1 MATEFKFPDVGEGI
15 AEGELVRWRV
25 KEGDAVR
32 EHDVIADMETD
43 KAIVEIPAPQDGVIL
58 KLHHQPG
65 DTVQV
70 GETLVTIGE
79 RGEKAAVGGVPA
91 MAQQKKS
98 VSVVGQLEEA
108 EEETGPIAATRAASA
123 PREESGKPVLPV
135 VRRLAK
141 ELGVNIEEI
150 TGTGKDGRITENDV
164 RNATAE
170 HGSEE
175 EKVTSIKVTK
185 KYDFYG
191 YVDRVALK
199 GIRKAIAANMV
210 RSHST
215 AVHVTHFEEADVTD
229 LAAHREKEKGNAAKQ
244 GVKLTYLPFI
254 IKAVVEALK
263 NHPYLNATMEEDE
276 IVLKK
281 YYNIGFAVDADD
293 GLIVPNIKRAE
304 IKSIMQTAKEIEALT
319 AKIKSRSFDISETR
333 GGTFTITNVGSIGGI
348 FATPIINPPESAILA
363 TGAIREKPVVRGG
376 KIEIRKMMPLSLSFD
391 HRILDGAEAA
401 RFTAELKNYLEDM
414 DFFLMEKTG
423 E

>member
-15 AEGELVRWRV
+15 AEGVLVKWRV
-25 KEGDAVR
+25 EEGDIVK
-32 EHDVIADMETD
+32 EHDAIADIETD
-43 KAIVEIPAPQDGVIL
+43 KAIVEMPAPRDGVIL
-58 KLHHQPG
+58 KLHHRPG

-79 RGEKAAVGGVPA
+79 RGEKAAVGGAPV

-108 EEETGPIAATRAASA
+108 EEETKEPLMHVSKPSAAQ
-123 PREESGKPVLPV
+123 EGKLAIPA
-135 VRRLAK
+135 VRRVAK
-141 ELGVNIEEI
+141 ELGVNLEDL
-150 TGTGKDGRITENDV
+150 TGTGKEGRITEEDV
-164 RNATAE
+164 RSA
-170 HGSEE
+170 GSEEPSRE
-175 EKVTSIKVTK
+175 EKVTTIKITK

-210 RSHST
+210 KSHSS

-229 LAAHREKEKGNAAKQ
+229 LVEHREKEKDNAAKQ

-276 IVLKK
+276 IILKK
-281 YYNIGFAVDADD
+281 YYSIGFAVDTGD

-304 IKSIMQTAKEIEALT
+304 IKSILQTAKEIEELSE
-319 AKIKSRSFDISETR
+319 KIRSRKFDISETK
-333 GGTFTITNVGSIGGI
+333 GGTFTMTNVGSVGGI

-363 TGAIREKPVVRGG
+363 TGAIREKPVVRNG
-376 KIEIRKMMPLSLSFD
+376 KIEIRKILPLSLSFD
-391 HRILDGAEAA
+391 HRILDGGEAA
-401 RFTAELKNYLEDM
+401 RFTAELKKYLEDM
-414 DFFLMEKTG
+414 DFFLIEKAG

>member
-15 AEGELVRWRV
+15 AEGVLVKWRV
-25 KEGDAVR
+25 EEGDIVK
-32 EHDVIADMETD
+32 EHDAIADIETD
-43 KAIVEIPAPQDGVIL
+43 KAIVEMPAPRDGVIL
-58 KLHHQPG
+58 KLHHRPG

-79 RGEKAAVGGVPA
+79 RGEKAAVGGAPV

-108 EEETGPIAATRAASA
+108 EEETKEPLMHVSKPSAAQ
-123 PREESGKPVLPV
+123 EGKLAIPA
-135 VRRLAK
+135 VRRVAK
-141 ELGVNIEEI
+141 ELGVNLEDL
-150 TGTGKDGRITENDV
+150 TGTGKEGRITEEDV
-164 RNATAE
+164 RSA
-170 HGSEE
+170 GSEEPSRE
-175 EKVTSIKVTK
+175 EKVTTIKITK

-210 RSHST
+210 KSHSS

-276 IVLKK
+276 IILKK
-281 YYNIGFAVDADD
+281 YYSIGFAVDTGD

-304 IKSIMQTAKEIEALT
+304 TKSILQTAKEIEELSE
-319 AKIKSRSFDISETR
+319 KIRSRKFDISETK
-333 GGTFTITNVGSIGGI
+333 GGTFTMTNVGSVGGI

-363 TGAIREKPVVRGG
+363 TGAIREKPVVRNG
-376 KIEIRKMMPLSLSFD
+376 KIEIRKILPLSLSFD
-391 HRILDGAEAA
+391 HRILDGGEAA
-401 RFTAELKNYLEDM
+401 RFTAELKKYLEDM
-414 DFFLMEKTG
+414 DFFLIEKAG